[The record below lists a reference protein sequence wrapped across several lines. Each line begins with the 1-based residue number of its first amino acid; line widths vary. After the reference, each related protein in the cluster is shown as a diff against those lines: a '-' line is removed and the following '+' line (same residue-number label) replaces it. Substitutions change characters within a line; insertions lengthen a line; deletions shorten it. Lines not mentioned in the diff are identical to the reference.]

1 MTARNIDI
9 LVESHRLAR
18 ERRKAGKPV
27 WDRTIDVRA
36 ILKRDPE
43 NDSDEHVAKTGNEVA
58 ALLRAQLPAGL
69 LDITH
74 ADYDQRIDEVVE
86 ALESMSEDD
95 YADDPTYR
103 LVDEFN
109 GRMSELYDWAD
120 LNRIWMGS

>member
-1 MTARNIDI
+1 MHRNLDI
-9 LVESHRLAR
+9 LVESHRLAA

-27 WDRTIDVRA
+27 WDRTVDVRS
-36 ILKRDPE
+36 ILKRDQE
-43 NDSDEHVAKTGNEVA
+43 NDSDAHVAKTAHEIAV
-58 ALLRAQLPAGL
+58 LLRAKLPAGL

-86 ALESMSEDD
+86 ALEAMSEDD
-95 YADDPTYR
+95 YADDPSYR

-120 LNRIWMGS
+120 LNRVWMGS